1 MTSLSPDA
9 RSTMKT
15 ITRFAVACFVLVMAS
30 AVDAAE
36 IKVLCS
42 NGIRA
47 VIEDLAPQFERETK
61 HKVTLLFEPST
72 RLKTRI
78 EAGEPFDL
86 TVLTPALIDEVI
98 KSGKVA
104 AGSRT
109 VLARSGLG
117 ISMRAGSRK
126 PDISTVAAFK
136 RALTAA
142 KSLTYA
148 SQGASAA
155 PFEALVEKLGLT
167 SQLKPKYSLRDTA
180 AQVGEAVAS
189 GAVEL
194 GVAPVSEIL
203 PVKGVELVGPFP
215 ADIQSYVVMVGG
227 VGTNARD
234 KDAAKRLLD
243 FVIAPANLPVIKA
256 KGMER

>member
-1 MTSLSPDA
+1 
-9 RSTMKT
+9 MKT
-15 ITRFAVACFVLVMAS
+15 ITRLAFVCFLLVTAD
-30 AVDAAE
+30 AANAAE

-47 VIEDLAPQFERETK
+47 VVEELVPRFERDTK
-61 HKVTLLFEPST
+61 NKVTLLFEPST
-72 RLKTRI
+72 RLKSRI

-117 ISMRAGSRK
+117 ISIRSGARK
-126 PDISTVAAFK
+126 PDVSTVDAFK
-136 RALTAA
+136 RALVAA
-142 KSLTYA
+142 RSITYA
-148 SQGASAA
+148 VQGASAA
-155 PFEALVEKLGLT
+155 PFEALVDKLGLT
-167 SQLKPKYSLRDTA
+167 AQLKPKYNLRDTA
-180 AQVGEAVAS
+180 AQVGEAVSS
-189 GAVEL
+189 GTVEL

-227 VGTNARD
+227 VGTNAKD
-234 KDAAKRLLD
+234 KSAAKSLLD
-243 FVIAPANLPVIKA
+243 FVTAPANLPVIKA